1 MADALISSLASA
13 GMHPEDIDFV
23 LAAGAGRIPGNTT
36 VTAFG
41 YSDNVASGVA
51 TRALWE
57 LAEDWIMPLTAVSV
71 ELLSDSASDGV
82 AGTGARQV
90 RITGVDAN
98 FAVQVEV
105 ITMNGTTPV
114 ASALTWR
121 AINNLIVVDDAT
133 AGYGS
138 NRANVGNI
146 TARIPGPGATQAHIA
161 AGRTTSL
168 LGRFTVP
175 AGHTWLIN
183 NFFFNGNA
191 AGSPN
196 ASYHV
201 AARSF
206 TPTGLMVSGLPLTMQ
221 NGQVLQIALP
231 KTPVPIAEKRTFMFV
246 IVETSAAGMDISV
259 GCTGILS
266 INPD

>member
-1 MADALISSLASA
+1 MDPIITALSSA

-41 YSDNVASGVA
+41 YASNVASGVA
-51 TRALWE
+51 TRAIWE
-57 LAEDWIMPLTAVSV
+57 VAADWVAPLSAVSI
-71 ELLSDSASDGV
+71 ELLSYSASDGV
-82 AGTGARQV
+82 ARTGARQV

-98 FAVQVEV
+98 FLVQTET
-105 ITMNGTTPV
+105 ITMNGTAPV

-121 AINNLIVVDDAT
+121 AINNLIVVDNAT
-133 AGYGS
+133 TGYGS

-161 AGRTTSL
+161 AGRSTSL

-175 AGHTWLIN
+175 AGYTWLIN

-191 AGSPN
+191 TGSPN

-206 TPTGLMVSGLPLTMQ
+206 TDTGLLISGLPLTMQ
-221 NGQVLQIALP
+221 NGQVLQISLP

-246 IVETSAAGMDISV
+246 ITETSAAGMDISV

-266 INPD
+266 ANPD

>member
-1 MADALISSLASA
+1 MDPIITSLSSA

-41 YSDNVASGVA
+41 YADNVPSGVA
-51 TRALWE
+51 TRAIWE
-57 LAEDWIMPLTAVSV
+57 LAEDWVMPLSAVSI

-90 RITGVDAN
+90 RVSGVDAN
-98 FAVQVEV
+98 FAIQVET

-121 AINNLIVVDDAT
+121 AINSMVVVDDAT
-133 AGYGS
+133 VGYGS

-146 TARIPGPGATQAHIA
+146 TARIPGPGASQGHIA
-161 AGRTTSL
+161 AGKSTSL

-175 AGHTWLIN
+175 AGYTWLIN

-191 AGSPN
+191 SGSPN

-206 TPTGLMVSGLPLTMQ
+206 TPTGLLVSGLPLTMQ
-221 NGQVLQIALP
+221 NGQVLQISLP
-231 KTPVPIAEKRTFMFV
+231 KTPVPITEKRTFMFV
-246 IVETSAAGMDISV
+246 IVETSTAGMDISV

-266 INPD
+266 ANPD